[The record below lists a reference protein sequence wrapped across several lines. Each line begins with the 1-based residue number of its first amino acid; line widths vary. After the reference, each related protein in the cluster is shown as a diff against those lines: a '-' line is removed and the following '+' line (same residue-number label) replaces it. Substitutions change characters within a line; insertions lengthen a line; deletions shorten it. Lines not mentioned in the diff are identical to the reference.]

1 MADRTNT
8 SSNIESHHIDY
19 IPENERKGLVWR
31 QGPFWFLGN
40 FQPFTVAI
48 GLIGPSLGL
57 ALKWSILAAVLG
69 VIFGTLFM
77 AAHAA
82 QGQRLGLPQMVQ
94 SRGQFGYSGVIFPL
108 LATTFTFVA
117 FNIVDAVLLKI
128 GIHGLFGWN
137 QSVIVLA
144 MTVMALV
151 IAIYGHDWLH
161 RIFQVLFWASL
172 PFWII
177 LTIGIFT
184 HHAGATGVDK
194 GGFNWPSFIAFFA
207 IAASYNITY
216 APYVSDY
223 SRYLPKDS
231 SQFGIIRAVFL
242 GAAGSPIW
250 LMPIG
255 SWLAIR
261 IGAAD
266 ALTGMQKSGNAV
278 ITHMGSVLAIL
289 SVLALVATM
298 GMNAYSGMLSVV
310 TIFDSIKPVA
320 SGAKVRIYVIVGLAI
335 IWLIPGLA
343 FGGSATTALNNSL
356 LFMLYLLAPWTSVN
370 LVDFYFVRHGKFAIS
385 DFFTPSGIYGRWGY
399 RGIVAYLIGLA
410 VEIPFVNI
418 PGVWVSPGS
427 NWLKQID
434 ISWMI
439 GLVVGGAIY
448 LVLSKSLD
456 LAAEATAIVK
466 SDQNFKAT
474 GSMR

>member
-1 MADRTNT
+1 MAGQGKSTAGV
-8 SSNIESHHIDY
+8 EAHHIEF
-19 IPENERKGLVWR
+19 IPASERKGVVWK

-48 GLIGPSLGL
+48 GLIGPALGL
-57 ALKWSILAAVLG
+57 SLKWSILAAILG

-82 QGQRLGLPQMVQ
+82 QGPRLGLPQMIQ
-94 SRGQFGYSGVIFPL
+94 SRGQFGYRGVIFPL

-128 GIHGLFGWN
+128 GIHGIFKWN
-137 QSVIVLA
+137 QNLVVVV
-144 MTVMALV
+144 MTVAALI

-161 RIFQVLFWASL
+161 RIFQVLFWVSL
-172 PFWII
+172 PIWVI

-184 HHAGATGVDK
+184 HHAGAKGVDH
-194 GGFNWPSFIAFFA
+194 GGFSWASFIAFFA

-223 SRYLPKDS
+223 SRYLPADA
-231 SQFGIIRAVFL
+231 SQFGIIRAVFI

-261 IGAAD
+261 LGAPD
-266 ALTGMQKSGNAV
+266 ALTGMQASGNAV
-278 ITHMGSVLAIL
+278 VSHMGSLLAIL
-289 SVLALVATM
+289 SVCALVATM

-310 TIFDSIKPVA
+310 TMIDSIKPVP
-320 SGAKVRIYVIVGLAI
+320 SGAKVRINVILILGV

-370 LVDFYFVRHGKFAIS
+370 LIDFYFVRHGKFAIA
-385 DFFTPSGIYGRWGY
+385 DFFTPTGIYGRWGY
-399 RGIVAYLIGLA
+399 RGIAAYLIGLL

-434 ISWMI
+434 ISWII
-439 GLVVGGAIY
+439 GLFVAGAIY

-456 LAAEATAIVK
+456 LAAEASAIAK
-466 SDQNFKAT
+466 SDELLK
-474 GSMR
+474 SDKSVR